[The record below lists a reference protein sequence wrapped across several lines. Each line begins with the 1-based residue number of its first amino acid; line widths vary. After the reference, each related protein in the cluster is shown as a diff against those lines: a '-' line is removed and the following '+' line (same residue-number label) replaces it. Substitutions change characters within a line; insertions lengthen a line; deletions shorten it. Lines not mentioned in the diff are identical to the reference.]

1 MLKGARV
8 KLAGNRIKMC
18 FSDVEIVEKR
28 VLVTFSILVG
38 VKNQTWNTLRIRD
51 VSDVNVH
58 KNFDLKNQAIFFL
71 KQCLTV
77 VLLSKG

>member
-28 VLVTFSILVG
+28 VLVTFSTLEG
-38 VKNQTWNTLRIRD
+38 VKK
-51 VSDVNVH
+51 SNVKH
-58 KNFDLKNQAIFFL
+58 FEN
-71 KQCLTV
+71 
-77 VLLSKG
+77 S